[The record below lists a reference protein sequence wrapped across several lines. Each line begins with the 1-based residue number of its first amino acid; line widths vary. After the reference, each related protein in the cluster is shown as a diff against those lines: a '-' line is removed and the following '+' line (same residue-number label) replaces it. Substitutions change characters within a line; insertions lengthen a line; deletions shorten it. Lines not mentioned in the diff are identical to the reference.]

1 MLRVIGQAGD
11 PATRIEN
18 RLGEPAA
25 NPYLYMASQIH
36 AGLTGMAQQRM
47 PPLATEAPYQTPD
60 GDDTGRTRI
69 PSHLGEA
76 LGTFQA
82 DAAMA
87 QGFGDAFV
95 RYYSRIKQAEQQRFE
110 AAEDTLEFQRREY
123 FARI

>member
-1 MLRVIGQAGD
+1 LNA
-11 PATRIEN
+11 
-18 RLGEPAA
+18 
-25 NPYLYMASQIH
+25 
-36 AGLTGMAQQRM
+36 
-47 PPLATEAPYQTPD
+47 
-60 GDDTGRTRI
+60 
-69 PSHLGEA
+69 
-76 LGTFQA
+76 FQA